1 MATTALQQLEQASQT
16 RSQRARILV
25 RKLWRAIRDWCGD
38 SAYERYL
45 IASKKTSASC
55 PPLSKEQYYVEQ
67 LNRRY
72 SRPNRC
78 C

>member
-1 MATTALQQLEQASQT
+1 MQRSSRTA
-16 RSQRARILV
+16 ARLL
-25 RKLWRAIRDWCGD
+25 RLFWRGLREWCGD
-38 SAYERYL
+38 AAYERYL
-45 IASKKTSASC
+45 RSRTTRYSSC
-55 PPLSKEQYYVEQ
+55 PPLTPEEFYLEQ